1 MRGYHGDAVLAC
13 RPNCIEHG
21 AEDTTV
27 AYLESNPAA
36 TGAAPDGHKH
46 HLSVS
51 IAGMSK
57 LGRHRLFA
65 ADLTL
70 IAVRVDFPP

>member
-1 MRGYHGDAVLAC
+1 L
-13 RPNCIEHG
+13 NTG

-27 AYLESNPAA
+27 AYLESNPTAI
-36 TGAAPDGHKH
+36 GAAPDGNKH